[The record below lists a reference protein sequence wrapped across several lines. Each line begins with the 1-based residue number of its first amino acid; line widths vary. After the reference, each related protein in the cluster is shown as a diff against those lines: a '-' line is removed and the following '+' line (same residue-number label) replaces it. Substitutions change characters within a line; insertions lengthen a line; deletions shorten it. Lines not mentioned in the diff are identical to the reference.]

1 MSLALMLEDFAQPPA
16 PPPDATPDDAQLEA
30 FERGYQAGWDDAA
43 SSIGNQ
49 QEAIRAE
56 ISQSMQEA
64 GFTFYEAQAAVI
76 NNIEPVLEAVLHKL
90 LPNFAQ
96 AALAPLVAEKIATIL
111 RTHGAGEI
119 SVAAPADQVEAL
131 NAALLSCVNFP
142 VTVRADDT
150 LQPNQATLSVAGKE
164 QMLDLNAAIAT
175 IIETV
180 LAGLTAPV
188 KEVQK
193 SA

>member
-1 MSLALMLEDFAQPPA
+1 MSLALILEDFSQPAA
-16 PPPDATPDDAQLEA
+16 PNLDTSPDDAQLEA

-43 SSIGNQ
+43 SSVGHQ

-56 ISQSMQEA
+56 ISQSLQEA
-64 GFTFYEAQAAVI
+64 GFTFYEAQTAVI

-90 LPNFAQ
+90 LPSFAQ
-96 AALAPLVAEKIATIL
+96 AALAPLVAEKITAVL

-119 SVAAPADQVEAL
+119 SVAAPGDQVDAL
-131 NAALLSCVNFP
+131 NTALLSCVNFP
-142 VTVRADDT
+142 VTVHSDDT
-150 LQPNQATLSVAGKE
+150 LQPNQATISVAGKE
-164 QMLDLNAAIAT
+164 QMLDLNAAIDT

-180 LAGLTAPV
+180 LAGLTAPAS
-188 KEVQK
+188 EVQK